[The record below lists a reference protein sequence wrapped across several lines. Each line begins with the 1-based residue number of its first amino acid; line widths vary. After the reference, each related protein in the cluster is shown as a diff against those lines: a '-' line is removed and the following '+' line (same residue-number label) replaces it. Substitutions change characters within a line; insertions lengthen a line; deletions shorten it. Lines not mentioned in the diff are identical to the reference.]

1 MWKDNARLRELD
13 YPTKKYSNPCT
24 KFMKVLDFRR
34 DLMQNTNMELTK
46 LRKEKIKTDNIK
58 RPVSAMSAESGTH
71 KRQNHRNSTE

>member
-1 MWKDNARLRELD
+1 
-13 YPTKKYSNPCT
+13 
-24 KFMKVLDFRR
+24 MKVLDFRR